1 MSMDWSSLRDLL
13 SLAEHG
19 SVSRA
24 ARQLGLSQP
33 ALSRRL
39 LRLEE
44 ELGVS
49 LFLRSPRGLRLTA
62 AGERVRAI
70 AERMQGMAK
79 EVHDAL
85 QHGHDPV
92 SGVVRISSPEAG
104 LGTEWL
110 PRALLPLRQA
120 HPELVL
126 EISIEN
132 QVVDL
137 ARGASDIALRGLRPT
152 DPALTARRLGK
163 ISWALYASSE
173 YLALRGQPAQLSELA
188 QHDLL
193 LYEQS
198 FNTRQRAWA
207 ERAGLAQRVVLRST
221 SVDAL
226 TAATRAGWGVA
237 LLPVAVGGSDPKLV
251 RVLPAAEV
259 GHLQLWLV
267 THADLRKSPRI
278 RTVFQFLARCWE
290 RDRALL
296 AGDRALLA
304 GDRELLSGGGPS

>member
-1 MSMDWSSLRDLL
+1 MTMDWSSLRDLL
-13 SLAEHG
+13 TLAEQG

-24 ARQLGLSQP
+24 AQQLRLSQP

-70 AERMQGMAK
+70 AERMQGMAR
-79 EVHDAL
+79 EVQEAV

-110 PRALLPLRQA
+110 PRALLPLRRE
-120 HPELVL
+120 HPELKI

-137 ARGASDIALRGLRPT
+137 ARGASDIAIRGLRPT
-152 DPALTARRLGK
+152 DPALTARRLGR
-163 ISWALYASSE
+163 IGWALYASRP
-173 YLALRGQPAQLSELA
+173 YLELRGQPNQLSELS

-198 FNTRQRAWA
+198 FNLRQRAWA
-207 ERAGLAQRVVLRST
+207 EHLGLAERVVLRST

-226 TAATRAGWGVA
+226 TVATRAGWGIS
-237 LLPVAVGGSDPKLV
+237 LLPVAVCSRDAQLV

-278 RTVFQFLARCWE
+278 RAVFQFLARCFE
-290 RDRALL
+290 RDRTLFA
-296 AGDRALLA
+296 
-304 GDRELLSGGGPS
+304 SGTARR

>member
-1 MSMDWSSLRDLL
+1 MTMDWSSLRDLL
-13 SLAEHG
+13 TLAEQG

-24 ARQLGLSQP
+24 AKQLRLSQP

-49 LFLRSPRGLRLTA
+49 LFLRSARGLRLTA

-70 AERMQGMAK
+70 AERMQGMAQ
-79 EVHDAL
+79 ELREAVE
-85 QHGHDPV
+85 HGHDPV

-110 PRALLPLRQA
+110 PRALLPLRRE
-120 HPELVL
+120 HPELL
-126 EISIEN
+126 IEISIEN

-137 ARGASDIALRGLRPT
+137 ARGASDIAIRGLRPT
-152 DPALTARRLGK
+152 DPVLTARRLGK
-163 ISWALYASSE
+163 IGWALCASRP
-173 YLALRGQPAQLSELA
+173 YLELRGQPHQLSELS

-198 FNTRQRAWA
+198 FDLRQRAWA
-207 ERAGLAQRVVLRST
+207 EHLGLAERVVLRST

-226 TAATRAGWGVA
+226 TAAARAGWGIA
-237 LLPVAVGGSDPKLV
+237 LLPLAVCSRDARLV
-251 RVLPAAEV
+251 RVVPSAEV

-278 RTVFQFLARCWE
+278 RAVFEFLARCME
-290 RDRALL
+290 RDRALF
-296 AGDRALLA
+296 ATGSSARK
-304 GDRELLSGGGPS
+304 G

>member
-1 MSMDWSSLRDLL
+1 MAVDWSSLRDLL
-13 SLAEHG
+13 ALAEHG

-24 ARQLGLSQP
+24 AKQLRLSQP

-49 LFLRSPRGLRLTA
+49 LFLRNPRGLRLTA
-62 AGERVRAI
+62 AGERVRDI
-70 AERMQGMAK
+70 AERMQGMAQ
-79 EVHDAL
+79 EVREAV

-110 PRALLPLRQA
+110 PRALLPLRQE
-120 HPELVL
+120 HPELL
-126 EISIEN
+126 IEISIEN

-137 ARGASDIALRGLRPT
+137 AQGASDIALRGLRPA

-163 ISWALYASSE
+163 IGWGLYAARA
-173 YLALRGQPAQLSELA
+173 YLELRGQPGQLSELSR
-188 QHDLL
+188 HDLL

-207 ERAGLAQRVVLRST
+207 EHWGLGERVVLRST

-226 TAATRAGWGVA
+226 MAATRAGWGIA
-237 LLPVAVGGSDPKLV
+237 LLPLAVCSRDSQLV

-259 GHLQLWLV
+259 GHLQIWLV

-278 RTVFQFLARCWE
+278 RAVFQFLARCIE
-290 RDRALL
+290 RDRALF
-296 AGDRALLA
+296 ATGSSPRK
-304 GDRELLSGGGPS
+304 G

>member
-1 MSMDWSSLRDLL
+1 MTMDWSSLRDLL
-13 SLAEHG
+13 ALAEHG

-24 ARQLGLSQP
+24 AKQLRLSQP

-70 AERMQGMAK
+70 AERMQGMAQ
-79 EVHDAL
+79 EVGEAV

-110 PRALLPLRQA
+110 PRALLPLRRE
-120 HPELVL
+120 HPELL
-126 EISIEN
+126 IEISIEN

-137 ARGASDIALRGLRPT
+137 ARGASDIAIRGLRPT
-152 DPALTARRLGK
+152 DPALTARRLGR
-163 ISWALYASSE
+163 IGWALYTSRP
-173 YLALRGQPAQLSELA
+173 YLELRGQPSQLSELS

-198 FNTRQRAWA
+198 FNLRQRAWA
-207 ERAGLAQRVVLRST
+207 EQLGLAERVVLRST

-226 TAATRAGWGVA
+226 TVAVRAGWGIA
-237 LLPVAVGGSDPKLV
+237 LLPVALCSRDAQLV

-278 RTVFQFLARCWE
+278 RAVFQFLARCFE
-290 RDRALL
+290 RDRALF
-296 AGDRALLA
+296 ATGSSARK
-304 GDRELLSGGGPS
+304 G